1 MADGFADGV
10 VAGMATQDRGYGY
23 PYPPMY
29 YGGGNSGFGF
39 GSDWIAI
46 IILFALFGGN
56 WGGGFGGGNNGG
68 QFPWILEGQRD
79 TDDVVMAGF
88 NQAATASQ
96 LSAIQNSLNTMEISN
111 CNRAMDAMQTAYQNQ
126 ITDLQQSFAMQQ
138 AFDKCCCENR
148 LGIADL
154 KSTVLAENCADRE
167 ALSNGIRDIIASQT
181 AGTQRILDQLCAD
194 KIDAKNEK
202 IAELQRELQM
212 ANLAASQTAQNA
224 FIAQGFANE
233 VDQLYNRL
241 NTCPVPSTPVYGR
254 TPIFT
259 CNNSCGCGN
268 TNI

>member
-23 PYPPMY
+23 
-29 YGGGNSGFGF
+29 GGGFGC
-39 GSDWIAI
+39 GDWIWI
-46 IILFALFGGN
+46 IVLFALLGGN
-56 WGGGFGGGNNGG
+56 WGGGFGGGNQG

-96 LSAIQNSLNTMEISN
+96 LSSIQNSLNTMEISN

-154 KSTVLAENCADRE
+154 KATVLAENCADRE
-167 ALSNGIRDIIASQT
+167 ALSNGIRDIISSQT

-259 CNNSCGCGN
+259 CNNSCGCGGN